1 MALRFEEKLSPLPK
15 GGLEG
20 EITVG
25 IRIQVY
31 EDPEDGGY
39 YAVTPDVPGCAS
51 RGATMEETV
60 DNFKEA
66 IRFFLI
72 ENDGH

>member
-1 MALRFEEKLSPLPK
+1 MALRFEELLSPLPK

-20 EITVG
+20 EIKVG
-25 IRIQVY
+25 IRIQVH
-31 EDPEDGGY
+31 EDPDDGGY

-51 RGATMEETV
+51 RGTTMEEAV
-60 DNFKEA
+60 ENFKEA

-72 ENDGH
+72 ENAH

>member
-1 MALRFEEKLSPLPK
+1 MALQFEEILSPLPK

-20 EITVG
+20 EIKVR
-25 IRIQVY
+25 IRVQVH
-31 EDPEDGGY
+31 EDPDDGGF

-51 RGATMEETV
+51 RGVTMEEAV
-60 DNFKEA
+60 ENFKEA
-66 IRFFLI
+66 IKFFLI

>member
-1 MALRFEEKLSPLPK
+1 MSLRFEEFLSPLPT

-20 EITVG
+20 EIKVG
-25 IRIQVY
+25 IRVQVH
-31 EDPEDGGY
+31 EDTEDGGF

-51 RGATMEETV
+51 RGSTKEEAV
-60 DNFKEA
+60 ENFKEA

-72 ENDGH
+72 ENAH